1 MRSFIE
7 FPRSIA
13 RVDKRCQRFAT
24 KGGKQEDGGLRRR
37 SISFVNFLGALLDG
51 PWLSRKG
58 HPFPLAS
65 TFKFT
70 HHRPSYWRL
79 LAINNSTL
87 LLSIVLEKKI
97 SSIESYRRA
106 HGQASKTLPFFS
118 RTCCLLLFR
127 DTLIQSLLTHE
138 KVSEGTLH
146 CFHATTLSM
155 V

>member
-1 MRSFIE
+1 MSTLRNE
-7 FPRSIA
+7 GRETRRWWAP
-13 RVDKRCQRFAT
+13 T
-24 KGGKQEDGGLRRR
+24 KIHLLRQ
-37 SISFVNFLGALLDG
+37 FLGALLDG

-65 TFKFT
+65 TFN

-87 LLSIVLEKKI
+87 LLSIVLEKII

-127 DTLIQSLLTHE
+127 DTMIQSLLTHE

>member
-37 SISFVNFLGALLDG
+37 SISFVNFWVPYWTVLGCPEKDI
-51 PWLSRKG
+51 LSHL
-58 HPFPLAS
+58 HPPS
-65 TFKFT
+65 TT
-70 HHRPSYWRL
+70 TDHRPSYWRL